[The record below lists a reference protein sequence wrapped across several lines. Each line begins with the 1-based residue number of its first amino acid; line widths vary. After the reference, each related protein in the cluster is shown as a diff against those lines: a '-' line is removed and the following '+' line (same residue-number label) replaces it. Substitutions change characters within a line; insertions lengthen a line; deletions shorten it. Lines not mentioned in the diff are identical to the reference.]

1 MTATPELP
9 SRLVTAADI
18 PLTAAVAAHRPWLRL
33 LGGVATIA
41 LGVAAFAW
49 PEATVQVIAVLFGL
63 HLVVTG
69 SVRAALSLR
78 ATGTVLHRLLGAV
91 FGVLT
96 GLLGVLCLSD
106 LTGSLVLLLVAV
118 AFGWLLDGLAQLT
131 LAVGGPVEERGGPRI
146 ATALVS
152 VAGAIAVLI
161 WPQISFGV
169 FLFIGATVLVFAGI
183 GAVVSAIAVLR
194 PHHA

>member
-1 MTATPELP
+1 MTATPEVP

-18 PLTAAVAAHRPWLRL
+18 PRPAAAAHRSWLRL
-33 LGGVATIA
+33 FGGVATIA

-69 SVRAALSLR
+69 FVRAGLSVAR
-78 ATGTVLHRLLGAV
+78 ATGSVLHRVLDVILGVA
-91 FGVLT
+91 T
-96 GLLGVLCLSD
+96 GLLGILCLRD

-118 AFGWLLDGLAQLT
+118 SFGWLLDGLAQLAR
-131 LAVGGPVEERGGPRI
+131 AVGGPAGERSGPRL
-146 ATALVS
+146 ATALIT

-161 WPQISFGV
+161 WPRISFGV
-169 FLFIGATVLVFAGI
+169 FILIGATVLVFAGI
-183 GAVVSAIAVLR
+183 GTCVGSR
-194 PHHA
+194 EPR

>member
-1 MTATPELP
+1 MTATPGVP

-18 PLTAAVAAHRPWLRL
+18 PRPASAAHRPWLRL
-33 LGGVATIA
+33 FGGVATIA
-41 LGVAAFAW
+41 LGGAAFAW

-69 SVRAALSLR
+69 FVRAGLSIR
-78 ATGTVLHRLLGAV
+78 ATGTVLHRVLDVVLGVA
-91 FGVLT
+91 T
-96 GLLGVLCLSD
+96 GLLGILCLRD

-118 AFGWLLDGLAQLT
+118 AFGWLLDGLAQLAR
-131 LAVGGPVEERGGPRI
+131 AVGGPAEERGGPRI
-146 ATALVS
+146 ATALIT

-169 FLFIGATVLVFAGI
+169 FIFIGATVLVFAGI
-183 GAVVSAIAVLR
+183 GTVISAIAGLR
-194 PHHA
+194 THHA